1 MADVRIADL
10 PVLLQADLDA
20 TDVLP
25 IDDTSASETK
35 KITSKEL
42 VQGGVITLIDNG
54 VIPGAKLVSGSVDTL
69 QLADNSVT
77 TLKIID
83 GAVTTAKIADS
94 SVTAAKLA
102 TDAVTELKILN
113 GAVTSTKLA
122 AGAVTSAAL
131 AANAVATTNITDDSV
146 TSAKLAAGA
155 VDTTALAADAV
166 NSTIIQDNAVG
177 TTELANDAVT
187 VDKIAAGAVD
197 TAAIAA
203 SAVTTTELADDSV
216 TTAKIVAG
224 AVTNAKLAADS
235 VGNANL
241 INASIAFDKT
251 NFADGSVPGAKI
263 ADASITTAKLASN
276 AVDTAALSASS
287 VTTAKVQDNAVTTTK
302 IADDAVTS
310 AKLAAGAVD
319 SAAIAT
325 DAVGTTEIVDFSVTA
340 AKLSTGAVT
349 NTKLASSSVGNA
361 NLING
366 SIGFEKTNFA
376 DNSVPGAKVTDAS
389 ITAAKLAADSVT
401 GPAIADRSVSAV
413 HIELNSITNT
423 ELASNSVESAEIAN
437 NAVTEDKINLA
448 AVTTA
453 KIADAA
459 VTDDKVATG
468 IAGTKL
474 TDDSVTAA
482 KIPTTSLDRGL
493 DKTSGSIGHTNSVT
507 PNTTSG
513 ITFDAQGHITA
524 TAALVAADLPEA
536 TASDIG
542 AVSVPAD
549 SGLTVDAAGQISINN
564 TVTAATAPLI
574 TFDAKGLVTGS
585 SSLTSADLPLATSSA
600 AGAVIVPT
608 TSGLEVD
615 ASGNIFIPD
624 QAQIAN
630 AATFTKV
637 TVNEQGIVTAGT
649 TLAAADIPD
658 ISAAKLTSGTL
669 SAGRIANDYVTGAMM
684 ADSSTAKFGGASD
697 SGGIVVFPTADY
709 KGQFFFDSRNE
720 DLYIYDGNAYQPV
733 TITSGEIIFGGTYDA
748 STNLIASVTTAG
760 QAAGFTAGSALPA
773 ASADNLKYYLVVSV
787 SGTGT
792 APAPAVSLNPPDI
805 LLSNG
810 TTYDLL
816 EVSSFVAS
824 QQANNISYTP
834 QGSIASTNVQ
844 TAITELDTEKLP
856 KAGGT
861 ITGALEISETGSLVF
876 EGATA
881 DPSETTIGVVDPTAD
896 RTINFPDVSGTVVTT
911 GDTGTVTSTM
921 ITDATIVDGD
931 ISATAG
937 ISYSKL
943 APLTDAHLLIGN
955 SSNVATVTP
964 VTGDVTIS
972 NSGVTAITAGSIVNA
987 DISATAA
994 IAGSKIVSG
1003 TTSVVGV
1010 VQLNDTTT
1018 STSTTQAATANA
1030 VRTTKIV
1037 ADAALSR
1044 AGGTITG
1051 ELLIGNT
1058 GTFKFEGATDN
1069 AFETRLT
1076 VVDPTADRLIT
1087 FQDSDGTVAFTSQ
1100 LDDGTY

>member
-20 TDVLP
+20 ADELP
-25 IDDTSASETK
+25 IEDTSASETK
-35 KITSKEL
+35 KITSKAL
-42 VQGGVITLIDNG
+42 VQAGVITIIDDG
-54 VIPGAKLVSGSVDTL
+54 IIPGAKLVDGDVGTL
-69 QLADNSVT
+69 QLADDAVT
-77 TLKIID
+77 EIKIID

-94 SVTAAKLA
+94 SVTSAKLA
-102 TDAVTELKILN
+102 TGAIDSTGIAT
-113 GAVTSTKLA
+113 GAVTTAKLA
-122 AGAVTSAAL
+122 DASVTNAKLAVD
-131 AANAVATTNITDDSV
+131 AVATTNISDDSV
-146 TSAKLAAGA
+146 TSAKIAAGA
-155 VDTTALAADAV
+155 VDTTALADDSV
-166 NSTIIQDNAVG
+166 NSAKIADDAVG
-177 TTELANDAVT
+177 TTEIANDAVT
-187 VDKIAAGAVD
+187 ADKIAAGAVD
-197 TAAIAA
+197 ST
-203 SAVTTTELADDSV
+203 
-216 TTAKIVAG
+216 
-224 AVTNAKLAADS
+224 
-235 VGNANL
+235 
-241 INASIAFDKT
+241 
-251 NFADGSVPGAKI
+251 
-263 ADASITTAKLASN
+263 
-276 AVDTAALSASS
+276 
-287 VTTAKVQDNAVTTTK
+287 
-302 IADDAVTS
+302 
-310 AKLAAGAVD
+310 
-319 SAAIAT
+319 AIAT
-325 DAVGTTEIVDFSVTA
+325 DAVTTTAIADSAVTA

-349 NTKLASSSVGNA
+349 NTKLAADSVGNT
-361 NLING
+361 NIING

-376 DNSVPGAKVTDAS
+376 DNSVPGAKITDAS

-401 GPAIADRSVSAV
+401 GPAIADRSVSSV

-423 ELASNSVESAEIAN
+423 ELASNSVQSAEIAN
-437 NAVTEDKINLA
+437 NAVTEDKINLL
-448 AVTTA
+448 AVTTG
-453 KIADAA
+453 KIADGA

-468 IAGTKL
+468 IAGSKL

-482 KIPTTSLDRGL
+482 KIPTASLDRGL

-524 TAALVAADLPEA
+524 TTALVAADLPEA
-536 TASDIG
+536 TSAAIG
-542 AVSVPAD
+542 AVSVPTD
-549 SGLTVDAAGQISINN
+549 SGLTVDAAGQISIDN

-574 TFDAKGLVTGS
+574 TFDEHGLITGS

-658 ISAAKLTSGTL
+658 ISAEKLTSGTL
-669 SAGRIANDYVTGAMM
+669 PAGRIANDYVTGAMM
-684 ADSSTAKFGGASD
+684 ADSSTAKFGGAND
-697 SGGIVVFPTADY
+697 SGGIVVFPSADF

-760 QAAGFTAGSALPA
+760 QSAGFTAGSALPA

-787 SGTGT
+787 QGTGT
-792 APAPAVSLNPPDI
+792 APAPAVALNPPDI

-824 QQANNISYTP
+824 QQASNISYTP
-834 QGSIASTNVQ
+834 QGSIVSTNVQ

-921 ITDATIVDGD
+921 ITDGTIVDGD

-943 APLTDAHLLIGN
+943 ATLTSAHLLIGN

-1030 VRTTKIV
+1030 VRTVKLV
-1037 ADAALSR
+1037 ADAGLPK

-1058 GTFKFEGATDN
+1058 GSFKFEGATDD

-1087 FQDSDGTVAFTSQ
+1087 FQDSDGTVALTSQ

>member
-54 VIPGAKLVSGSVDTL
+54 VIPGAKLVSGGVDTL
-69 QLADNSVT
+69 QLADDSVT

-83 GAVTTAKIADS
+83 GAVTTAKIADN

-102 TDAVTELKILN
+102 TDAVTELKILD

-122 AGAVTSAAL
+122 AGAITSAAL
-131 AANAVATTNITDDSV
+131 ATDAVATTNITDDSV

-197 TAAIAA
+197 TTAIAA
-203 SAVTTTELADDSV
+203 SAVTTTELADDAV

-263 ADASITTAKLASN
+263 ADASITTAKLANN
-276 AVDTAALSASS
+276 AVDTAALSDSS

-310 AKLAAGAVD
+310 AKLATGAVD

-325 DAVGTTEIVDFSVTA
+325 DAVGTTEIADFSVTA

-361 NLING
+361 NLIDG

-493 DKTSGSIGHTNSVT
+493 DKTSGSIGHTNSLT
-507 PNTTSG
+507 PGTTSG

-524 TAALVAADLPEA
+524 TTALVAADLPEA

-542 AVSVPAD
+542 AVSVPTD

-574 TFDAKGLVTGS
+574 TFDEHGLVTGS
-585 SSLTSADLPLATSSA
+585 SALTASDLPIASST
-600 AGAVIVPT
+600 AVGGVSVPT

-630 AATFTKV
+630 PSTFTKV
-637 TVNEQGIVTAGT
+637 TVNEQGIVTDGT
-649 TLAAADIPD
+649 ILAAADIPD
-658 ISAAKLTSGTL
+658 ISAAKLTSGVLPT
-669 SAGRIANDYVTGAMM
+669 GRIANDYVTGAMM
-684 ADSSTAKFGGASD
+684 ADSSTAKFGGAND

-760 QAAGFTAGSALPA
+760 QSAGFTAGSALPA

-787 SGTGT
+787 AGTGT

-824 QQANNISYTP
+824 QQASNISYTP

-861 ITGALEISETGSLVF
+861 ITGALEISETGSLIF

-921 ITDATIVDGD
+921 ITDATIVNGD

-943 APLTDAHLLIGN
+943 ASLTDAHLLIGN

-987 DISATAA
+987 DISASAA

-1037 ADAALSR
+1037 ADAALPTT
-1044 AGGTITG
+1044 GGTITG
-1051 ELLIGNT
+1051 ELLIGTT
-1058 GTFKFEGATDN
+1058 GTFKFEGATDD

>member
-20 TDVLP
+20 ADVLP
-25 IDDTSASETK
+25 IEDTSASETK
-35 KITSKEL
+35 KITSKAL
-42 VQGGVITLIDNG
+42 VQAGVITIIDDG
-54 VIPGAKLVSGSVDTL
+54 IIPGAKLVDGDVDTL
-69 QLADNSVT
+69 QLAD
-77 TLKIID
+77 
-83 GAVTTAKIADS
+83 GAVTTVKI
-94 SVTAAKLA
+94 A
-102 TDAVTELKILN
+102 TDAV
-113 GAVTSTKLA
+113 VTASIADGSITSAKFA
-122 AGAVTSAAL
+122 AGAIDSAGVATGAITTAKLADASVTNVKL
-131 AANAVATTNITDDSV
+131 AVDAVATTNIADDSV
-146 TSAKLAAGA
+146 TSAKIAAGA
-155 VDTTALAADAV
+155 VDTTALANDSV
-166 NSTIIQDNAVG
+166 NSAKIADDAVG
-177 TTELANDAVT
+177 TTEIANDAVT
-187 VDKIAAGAVD
+187 ADKIAAGAVD
-197 TAAIAA
+197 STAIA
-203 SAVTTTELADDSV
+203 
-216 TTAKIVAG
+216 
-224 AVTNAKLAADS
+224 
-235 VGNANL
+235 GNAV
-241 INASIAFDKT
+241 IT
-251 NFADGSVPGAKI
+251 TGI
-263 ADASITTAKLASN
+263 ADFA
-276 AVDTAALSASS
+276 
-287 VTTAKVQDNAVTTTK
+287 
-302 IADDAVTS
+302 
-310 AKLAAGAVD
+310 
-319 SAAIAT
+319 
-325 DAVGTTEIVDFSVTA
+325 VTA

-349 NTKLASSSVGNA
+349 NTKIATSAVGNA
-361 NLING
+361 NVIDG

-376 DNSVPGAKVTDAS
+376 DGSVPGAKITDNS
-389 ITAAKLAADSVT
+389 ITAAKLTADSVT

-423 ELASNSVESAEIAN
+423 ELASNCVESAEIAN
-437 NAVTEDKINLA
+437 NAVTADKINLL
-448 AVTTA
+448 AVTTG
-453 KIADAA
+453 KIADGA
-459 VTDDKVATG
+459 VTDDKIATG
-468 IAGTKL
+468 IAGSKL

-482 KIPTTSLDRGL
+482 KVPSGSLDRGL
-493 DKTSGSIGHTNSVT
+493 DKTTGSIGHTNSLT
-507 PNTTSG
+507 PGTTSG

-524 TAALVAADLPEA
+524 TTALVAADLPEA
-536 TASDIG
+536 TATDLG
-542 AVSVPAD
+542 AVSVPTD

-574 TFDAKGLVTGS
+574 TFDEHGLVTGS
-585 SSLTSADLPLATSSA
+585 GSLTANDLPLATSTA
-600 AGAVIVPT
+600 VGAVSVPT

-630 AATFTKV
+630 PSTFTKV
-637 TVNEQGIVTAGT
+637 TVNEQGIVTDGT
-649 TLAAADIPD
+649 ILAAADIPD
-658 ISAAKLTSGTL
+658 ISAAKLTTGTL
-669 SAGRIANDYVTGAMM
+669 PAGRIANDYVTGVMM
-684 ADSSTAKFGGASD
+684 ADNSTAKFGGAND
-697 SGGIVVFPTADY
+697 SGGIVVFPTPDY

-787 SGTGT
+787 QGTGT
-792 APAPAVSLNPPDI
+792 APAPAVALNPPDI

-824 QQANNISYTP
+824 QQASNISYTP
-834 QGSIASTNVQ
+834 QGDLVSTNVQ

-881 DPSETTIGVVDPTAD
+881 DPSETTIGVIDPTAD

-911 GDTGTVTSTM
+911 GDTGTVTSAM
-921 ITDATIVDGD
+921 ISDGTIVNGD
-931 ISATAG
+931 ISAAAG
-937 ISYSKL
+937 IAYSKL
-943 APLTDAHLLIGN
+943 ATLTSAHLLIGN
-955 SSNVATVTP
+955 ASNVATATA

-1030 VRTTKIV
+1030 VRAVKVV
-1037 ADAALSR
+1037 ADAALPA

-1058 GTFKFEGATDN
+1058 GTFKFEGATDD

>member
-20 TDVLP
+20 ADVLA
-25 IDDTSASETK
+25 IEDTSASETK

-42 VQGGVITLIDNG
+42 VQGGVITLIDDG
-54 VIPGAKLVSGSVDTL
+54 VIPGAKLVSGGVDTL
-69 QLADNSVT
+69 QLADDAVT
-77 TLKIID
+77 EIKIID

-94 SVTAAKLA
+94 SVTSAKFATGAIDSAAIATGGVTTAKLA
-102 TDAVTELKILN
+102 DASVTN
-113 GAVTSTKLA
+113 VKLA
-122 AGAVTSAAL
+122 L
-131 AANAVATTNITDDSV
+131 DAVATTNLTDDSV
-146 TSAKLAAGA
+146 TSAKIAAGA
-155 VDTTALAADAV
+155 VDTTALADDSV
-166 NSTIIQDNAVG
+166 NSAKIADDAVG
-177 TTELANDAVT
+177 TTEIANDAVT
-187 VDKIAAGAVD
+187 SDKIAAGAVD
-197 TAAIAA
+197 ST
-203 SAVTTTELADDSV
+203 
-216 TTAKIVAG
+216 
-224 AVTNAKLAADS
+224 
-235 VGNANL
+235 
-241 INASIAFDKT
+241 
-251 NFADGSVPGAKI
+251 
-263 ADASITTAKLASN
+263 
-276 AVDTAALSASS
+276 
-287 VTTAKVQDNAVTTTK
+287 
-302 IADDAVTS
+302 
-310 AKLAAGAVD
+310 
-319 SAAIAT
+319 AIAT
-325 DAVGTTEIVDFSVTA
+325 DAVTTTEIADFSVTA
-340 AKLSTGAVT
+340 AKLSTGSVT
-349 NTKLASSSVGNA
+349 NTKLAANSVGNA
-361 NLING
+361 NIIGG

-376 DNSVPGAKVTDAS
+376 DNSVPGAKVTDGS

-401 GPAIADRSVSAV
+401 GPAIADRSVSSV

-423 ELASNSVESAEIAN
+423 ELASNSVQSAEIAN
-437 NAVTEDKINLA
+437 NAVTEDKINLL
-448 AVTTA
+448 AVTTG
-453 KIADAA
+453 KIADGA

-468 IAGTKL
+468 IAGSKL

-482 KIPTTSLDRGL
+482 KIPTASLDRGL

-524 TAALVAADLPEA
+524 TTALVAADLPEA
-536 TASDIG
+536 TATDIG
-542 AVSVPAD
+542 AVSVPTD

-574 TFDAKGLVTGS
+574 TFDEHGLVTGS
-585 SSLTSADLPLATSSA
+585 SSLTSADLPLATSTA

-649 TLAAADIPD
+649 TLAAADIPN
-658 ISAAKLTSGTL
+658 ISAATLTSGTL
-669 SAGRIANDYVTGAMM
+669 PAGRIANDYVTGAMM
-684 ADSSTAKFGGASD
+684 ADSSTAKFGGAND
-697 SGGIVVFPTADY
+697 SGGIVVFPSADY

-787 SGTGT
+787 QGTGT
-792 APAPAVSLNPPDI
+792 APAPAVALNPPDI

-824 QQANNISYTP
+824 QQASNISYTP

-911 GDTGTVTSTM
+911 GDTETVTSTM
-921 ITDATIVDGD
+921 IADGTIVDGD

-943 APLTDAHLLIGN
+943 ATLTSAHLLIGN
-955 SSNVATVTP
+955 ASNVPTATA

-994 IAGSKIVSG
+994 ISGSKIVSG

-1051 ELLIGNT
+1051 ELLIANT
-1058 GTFKFEGATDN
+1058 GTFKFEGATDD

>member
-20 TDVLP
+20 ADVLA
-25 IDDTSASETK
+25 IEDTSASETK

-42 VQGGVITLIDNG
+42 VQGGVITLIDDG
-54 VIPGAKLVSGSVDTL
+54 VIPGAKLVSSSVDTL
-69 QLADNSVT
+69 QLANDAVT
-77 TLKIID
+77 EIKIID
-83 GAVTTAKIADS
+83 GAVTTTKIADA

-102 TDAVTELKILN
+102 AGALDTNNIAD
-113 GAVTSTKLA
+113 GAVTTAKLA
-122 AGAVTSAAL
+122 DAAVTNVKL
-131 AANAVATTNITDDSV
+131 AVDAVATTNIADDSV
-146 TSAKLAAGA
+146 TSAKIAAGA
-155 VDTTALAADAV
+155 VDTTALALASVD
-166 NSTIIQDNAVG
+166 SSIISNGAVG
-177 TTELANDAVT
+177 TTELANDSVT
-187 VDKIAAGAVD
+187 VDKIGAGAVD
-197 TAAIAA
+197 STAIAA
-203 SAVTTTELADDSV
+203 SAVNTTELADDSV
-216 TTAKIVAG
+216 TTSKIAAG
-224 AVTNAKLAADS
+224 AVTNAELAVNS
-235 VGNANL
+235 VGNTNL
-241 INASIAFDKT
+241 INS
-251 NFADGSVPGAKI
+251 
-263 ADASITTAKLASN
+263 
-276 AVDTAALSASS
+276 
-287 VTTAKVQDNAVTTTK
+287 
-302 IADDAVTS
+302 
-310 AKLAAGAVD
+310 
-319 SAAIAT
+319 
-325 DAVGTTEIVDFSVTA
+325 
-340 AKLSTGAVT
+340 
-349 NTKLASSSVGNA
+349 
-361 NLING
+361 

-376 DNSVPGAKVTDAS
+376 DNSVPGAKITDTTVTSAKFAAGAVDTTALADDSITTAKIQDSAVNTNKIVDDAVTSAKIAPGGVDSTAIAASAVNTTEIADSAVTTAKIASGAVTNIKMAVDSVGNTNLIDGSIGFEKTNFADNVIPGAKITDDS
-389 ITAAKLAADSVT
+389 ITAAKLADDSVT
-401 GPAIADRSVSAV
+401 GPSIADRSVSAV
-413 HIELNSITNT
+413 HIQLNSITNQ
-423 ELASNSVESAEIAN
+423 ELASNSVESAEIAD
-437 NAVTEDKINLA
+437 NAVTESKINLLS
-448 AVTTA
+448 VTTG
-453 KIADAA
+453 KLADAA
-459 VTDDKVATG
+459 VTDDKVAAG
-468 IAGTKL
+468 IDGSKL
-474 TDDSVTAA
+474 TDNSVTAA
-482 KIPTTSLDRGL
+482 KVSSASLDRGL
-493 DKTSGSIGHTNSVT
+493 DKTSGSIGHTNSLT
-507 PNTTSG
+507 PGTSSG

-524 TAALVAADLPEA
+524 TTALVAADLPEA
-536 TASDIG
+536 TSTDIG
-542 AVSVPAD
+542 AVSVPTD

-574 TFDAKGLVTGS
+574 TFDEHGLITGS
-585 SSLTSADLPLATSSA
+585 SALTSTDLPLATSTA

-615 ASGNIFIPD
+615 ASGNIFIPN

-637 TVNEQGIVTAGT
+637 TVNEQGIITTGT
-649 TLAAADIPD
+649 TLAEADIPD
-658 ISAAKLTSGTL
+658 ITAAKLTSGTL
-669 SAGRIANDYVTGAMM
+669 PAGRIANDYVTGVMM
-684 ADSSTAKFGGASD
+684 ADSSTAKFGGAND
-697 SGGIVVFPTADY
+697 SGGIVNFPAADF

-787 SGTGT
+787 AGTGT
-792 APAPAVSLNPPDI
+792 APAPAVALNPPDI

-816 EVSSFVAS
+816 EVSSFIAS
-824 QQANNISYTP
+824 QQASNISYTP
-834 QGSIASTNVQ
+834 QGDLVSTNVQ

-881 DPSETTIGVVDPTAD
+881 DPSETTIGVVDATAD
-896 RTINFPDVSGTVVTT
+896 RTILFPDVSGTVVTT

-921 ITDATIVDGD
+921 IADGTIVNAD
-931 ISATAG
+931 ISATAS
-937 ISYSKL
+937 IAYSKL
-943 APLTDAHLLIGN
+943 EPLTDAHLLIGN

-1058 GTFKFEGATDN
+1058 GTFKFEGATDD

>member
-54 VIPGAKLVSGSVDTL
+54 VIPGAKLVSGGVDTL

-131 AANAVATTNITDDSV
+131 ATDAVATTNITDDSV

-197 TAAIAA
+197 TTAIAA

-241 INASIAFDKT
+241 ISASIAFDKT

-276 AVDTAALSASS
+276 AVDTAALTDSS

-310 AKLAAGAVD
+310 AKLATGAVD

-325 DAVGTTEIVDFSVTA
+325 DAVGTTEIADFSVTA

-361 NLING
+361 NLIDG

-524 TAALVAADLPEA
+524 TTALVAADLPEA

-549 SGLTVDAAGQISINN
+549 SGLAVDAAGQISINN

-585 SSLTSADLPLATSSA
+585 SSLTSADLPVATSSA

-684 ADSSTAKFGGASD
+684 ADSSTAKFGGAND

-824 QQANNISYTP
+824 QQASNISYTP

-861 ITGALEISETGSLVF
+861 ITGALEISETGSLIF

-881 DPSETTIGVVDPTAD
+881 DSSETTIGVVDPTAD

-921 ITDATIVDGD
+921 ITDATIIDGD

-943 APLTDAHLLIGN
+943 APLTDAHLLIGS

>member
-20 TDVLP
+20 ADELP
-25 IDDTSASETK
+25 IEDTSASETK
-35 KITSKEL
+35 KITSKAL
-42 VQGGVITLIDNG
+42 VQAGVITIIDDG
-54 VIPGAKLVSGSVDTL
+54 IIPGAKLVDGDVGTL
-69 QLADNSVT
+69 QLADDAVT
-77 TLKIID
+77 EIKIID

-94 SVTAAKLA
+94 SVTSAKLA
-102 TDAVTELKILN
+102 T
-113 GAVTSTKLA
+113 GAIDSTGVATGAITTAKLA
-122 AGAVTSAAL
+122 DASVTNVKLAVD
-131 AANAVATTNITDDSV
+131 AVATTNISDDSV
-146 TSAKLAAGA
+146 TSAKIAAGA
-155 VDTTALAADAV
+155 VDTTALADDSV
-166 NSTIIQDNAVG
+166 NSAKIADDAVG
-177 TTELANDAVT
+177 TTEIANDAVT
-187 VDKIAAGAVD
+187 ADKIAAGAVD
-197 TAAIAA
+197 ST
-203 SAVTTTELADDSV
+203 
-216 TTAKIVAG
+216 
-224 AVTNAKLAADS
+224 
-235 VGNANL
+235 
-241 INASIAFDKT
+241 
-251 NFADGSVPGAKI
+251 
-263 ADASITTAKLASN
+263 
-276 AVDTAALSASS
+276 
-287 VTTAKVQDNAVTTTK
+287 
-302 IADDAVTS
+302 
-310 AKLAAGAVD
+310 
-319 SAAIAT
+319 AIAT
-325 DAVGTTEIVDFSVTA
+325 DAVTTTEIADSAVTA

-349 NTKLASSSVGNA
+349 NTKLAANSVGNA
-361 NLING
+361 NIING

-376 DNSVPGAKVTDAS
+376 DNSVPGAKITDAS

-423 ELASNSVESAEIAN
+423 ELASNSVQSAEIAN
-437 NAVTEDKINLA
+437 NAVTEDKINLL
-448 AVTTA
+448 AVTTG
-453 KIADAA
+453 KIADGA

-468 IAGTKL
+468 IAGSKL

-482 KIPTTSLDRGL
+482 KIPTASLDRGL

-524 TAALVAADLPEA
+524 TTALVAADLPEA
-536 TASDIG
+536 TSAAIG
-542 AVSVPAD
+542 AVSVPTD
-549 SGLTVDAAGQISINN
+549 SGLTVDAAGQISIDN

-574 TFDAKGLVTGS
+574 TFDEHGLVTGS
-585 SSLTSADLPLATSSA
+585 SSLTSADLPLATSTA

-669 SAGRIANDYVTGAMM
+669 PAGRIANDYVTGAMM
-684 ADSSTAKFGGASD
+684 ADSSTAKFGGAND
-697 SGGIVVFPTADY
+697 SGGIVVFPSADY

-787 SGTGT
+787 QGTGT
-792 APAPAVSLNPPDI
+792 APAPAVALNPPDI

-824 QQANNISYTP
+824 QQASNISYTP

-911 GDTGTVTSTM
+911 GDTGTVTSAM
-921 ITDATIVDGD
+921 ITDGTIVDGD

-943 APLTDAHLLIGN
+943 ASLTDAHLLIGN

-994 IAGSKIVSG
+994 ISGSKIVSG

-1030 VRTTKIV
+1030 VRTVKLV
-1037 ADAALSR
+1037 ADAGLPK

-1058 GTFKFEGATDN
+1058 GSFKFEGATDD
-1069 AFETRLT
+1069 AFETTLT

-1087 FQDSDGTVAFTSQ
+1087 FQDSDGTVALTSQ

>member
-1 MADVRIADL
+1 MSDVRIADL
-10 PVLLQADLDA
+10 PVLLQADLA
-20 TDVLP
+20 AADVLA

-42 VQGGVITLIDNG
+42 VQGGVITLIDDG
-54 VIPGAKLVSGSVDTL
+54 VIPGAKLVSSGVGTL
-69 QLADNSVT
+69 QLATDAVT
-77 TLKIID
+77 ELKIID

-94 SVTAAKLA
+94 SVTSAKFATGAIDTAAIATGGVTTAKLA
-102 TDAVTELKILN
+102 DASVTN
-113 GAVTSTKLA
+113 VKLA
-122 AGAVTSAAL
+122 VD
-131 AANAVATTNITDDSV
+131 AVATTNISDDSV
-146 TSAKLAAGA
+146 TSAKIAAGA
-155 VDTTALAADAV
+155 VDTTALAANSV
-166 NSTIIQDNAVG
+166 NSAKIADDAVG
-177 TTELANDAVT
+177 TTEIANDAVT
-187 VDKIAAGAVD
+187 ADKIAAGAVD
-197 TAAIAA
+197 STAIATN
-203 SAVTTTELADDSV
+203 AVTTTAITDFSV
-216 TTAKIVAG
+216 TAAKLGTG
-224 AVTNAKLAADS
+224 AVTSTKLASNS
-235 VGNANL
+235 VGNANI
-241 INASIAFDKT
+241 INGTIDFAKT

-263 ADASITTAKLASN
+263 
-276 AVDTAALSASS
+276 
-287 VTTAKVQDNAVTTTK
+287 
-302 IADDAVTS
+302 
-310 AKLAAGAVD
+310 
-319 SAAIAT
+319 T
-325 DAVGTTEIVDFSVTA
+325 DG
-340 AKLSTGAVT
+340 
-349 NTKLASSSVGNA
+349 
-361 NLING
+361 
-366 SIGFEKTNFA
+366 
-376 DNSVPGAKVTDAS
+376 S
-389 ITAAKLAADSVT
+389 ITAAKLAVDSVT
-401 GPAIADRSVSAV
+401 GPAIADRA
-413 HIELNSITNT
+413 IGAINIQLNSITNT

-437 NAVTEDKINLA
+437 NAVTEDKINLL
-448 AVTTA
+448 AVTTG

-474 TDDSVTAA
+474 TDNSVTAA

-493 DKTSGSIGHTNSVT
+493 DKTSGSIGHTNIVT
-507 PNTTSG
+507 PSTTSG
-513 ITFDAQGHITA
+513 ITFDAQGHMTNA
-524 TAALVAADLPEA
+524 TALVAADLPEA

-542 AVSVPAD
+542 AVSVPTD

-585 SSLTSADLPLATSSA
+585 SSLTSADLPVATSSA

-669 SAGRIANDYVTGAMM
+669 PTGRIANDYVTGVMM
-684 ADSSTAKFGGASD
+684 ADSSTAKFGGAND

-824 QQANNISYTP
+824 QQASNISYTP
-834 QGSIASTNVQ
+834 QGDLASTNVQ

-911 GDTGTVTSTM
+911 GDTGTISSTM
-921 ITDATIVDGD
+921 ITDATIVNGD

-943 APLTDAHLLIGN
+943 APLTDAHLLIGS

-1058 GTFKFEGATDN
+1058 GSFKFEGATDN

-1087 FQDSDGTVAFTSQ
+1087 FQNSDGTVAFTSQ

>member
-20 TDVLP
+20 ADVLA
-25 IDDTSASETK
+25 IEDTSASETK

-42 VQGGVITLIDNG
+42 VQGGVITLIDDG
-54 VIPGAKLVSGSVDTL
+54 VIPGAKLVSGGVDTL
-69 QLADNSVT
+69 QLADDAVT
-77 TLKIID
+77 ELKIID
-83 GAVTTAKIADS
+83 GAVTTAKIADG
-94 SVTAAKLA
+94 SVTSAKLA
-102 TDAVTELKILN
+102 IGAIDSNGIATGGVTT
-113 GAVTSTKLA
+113 AKLA
-122 AGAVTSAAL
+122 DASVTNVKLAVD
-131 AANAVATTNITDDSV
+131 AVATTNIADDSV
-146 TSAKLAAGA
+146 TSAKIAASA
-155 VDTTALAADAV
+155 VDTTALADDSV
-166 NSTIIQDNAVG
+166 NSAKIADDAVG
-177 TTELANDAVT
+177 TTEIANDAVT
-187 VDKIAAGAVD
+187 ADKIAAGAVD
-197 TAAIAA
+197 STAIATA
-203 SAVTTTELADDSV
+203 AVTTTE
-216 TTAKIVAG
+216 
-224 AVTNAKLAADS
+224 
-235 VGNANL
+235 
-241 INASIAFDKT
+241 IA
-251 NFADGSVPGAKI
+251 
-263 ADASITTAKLASN
+263 
-276 AVDTAALSASS
+276 
-287 VTTAKVQDNAVTTTK
+287 
-302 IADDAVTS
+302 
-310 AKLAAGAVD
+310 
-319 SAAIAT
+319 
-325 DAVGTTEIVDFSVTA
+325 DFSVTA
-340 AKLSTGAVT
+340 AKLSTGSVT
-349 NTKLASSSVGNA
+349 NTKLAASSVGNA
-361 NLING
+361 NIING

-376 DNSVPGAKVTDAS
+376 DNSVPGAKVTDGS

-401 GPAIADRSVSAV
+401 GPAIADRSVSSV

-423 ELASNSVESAEIAN
+423 ELASNSVQSAEIAN
-437 NAVTEDKINLA
+437 NAVTEDKINLL
-448 AVTTA
+448 AVTTG
-453 KIADAA
+453 KIADGA

-468 IAGTKL
+468 IAGSKL

-482 KIPTTSLDRGL
+482 KIPTASLDRGL

-524 TAALVAADLPEA
+524 TTALVAADLPEA
-536 TASDIG
+536 TATDIG
-542 AVSVPAD
+542 AVSVPTD

-574 TFDAKGLVTGS
+574 TFDEHGLVTGS
-585 SSLTSADLPLATSSA
+585 SSLTSADLPLATSTA

-649 TLAAADIPD
+649 TLAAADIPN
-658 ISAAKLTSGTL
+658 ISAANLTSGTL
-669 SAGRIANDYVTGAMM
+669 PAGRIANDYVTGAMM

-697 SGGIVVFPTADY
+697 SGGIVVFPSADY

-760 QAAGFTAGSALPA
+760 QSAGFTAGSALPA

-787 SGTGT
+787 QGTGT
-792 APAPAVSLNPPDI
+792 APAPAVALNPPDI

-824 QQANNISYTP
+824 QQASNISYTP

-844 TAITELDTEKLP
+844 TAITELDNEKLP

-911 GDTGTVTSTM
+911 GDTETVTSTM
-921 ITDATIVDGD
+921 IADGTIVNGD

-943 APLTDAHLLIGN
+943 ATLTSAHLLIGN
-955 SSNVATVTP
+955 ASNVPTATA
-964 VTGDVTIS
+964 VTGDITIS

-994 IAGSKIVSG
+994 ISGSKIVSG

-1030 VRTTKIV
+1030 VRTVKLI
-1037 ADAALSR
+1037 AEAALPA

-1051 ELLIGNT
+1051 ELLIANT
-1058 GTFKFEGATDN
+1058 GTFKFEGATDD

>member
-1 MADVRIADL
+1 MSDVRIADL
-10 PVLLQADLDA
+10 PVLLQADLA
-20 TDVLP
+20 AADVLA

-42 VQGGVITLIDNG
+42 VQGGVITLIDDG
-54 VIPGAKLVSGSVDTL
+54 VIPGAKLVSSGVGTL
-69 QLADNSVT
+69 QLATDAVT
-77 TLKIID
+77 ELKIID

-94 SVTAAKLA
+94 SVTSAKLA
-102 TDAVTELKILN
+102 T
-113 GAVTSTKLA
+113 GAIGSTGIATGAITTAKLA
-122 AGAVTSAAL
+122 DASVTNVKLAVD
-131 AANAVATTNITDDSV
+131 AVATTNISDDSV
-146 TSAKLAAGA
+146 TSAKIAAGA
-155 VDTTALAADAV
+155 VDTTALAANSV
-166 NSTIIQDNAVG
+166 NSAKIADDAVG
-177 TTELANDAVT
+177 TTEIANDAVT
-187 VDKIAAGAVD
+187 ADKIAAGAVD
-197 TAAIAA
+197 STAIATN
-203 SAVTTTELADDSV
+203 AVTTTAITDFSV
-216 TTAKIVAG
+216 TAAKLGTG
-224 AVTNAKLAADS
+224 AVTSTKLASNS
-235 VGNANL
+235 VGNANI
-241 INASIAFDKT
+241 INGTIDFAKT

-263 ADASITTAKLASN
+263 T
-276 AVDTAALSASS
+276 
-287 VTTAKVQDNAVTTTK
+287 
-302 IADDAVTS
+302 
-310 AKLAAGAVD
+310 D
-319 SAAIAT
+319 S
-325 DAVGTTEIVDFSVTA
+325 
-340 AKLSTGAVT
+340 
-349 NTKLASSSVGNA
+349 
-361 NLING
+361 
-366 SIGFEKTNFA
+366 
-376 DNSVPGAKVTDAS
+376 S

-401 GPAIADRSVSAV
+401 GPAIADRA
-413 HIELNSITNT
+413 IGAINIQLNSITNT

-437 NAVTEDKINLA
+437 NAVTEDKINLL
-448 AVTTA
+448 AVTTS
-453 KIADAA
+453 KIADGA

-474 TDDSVTAA
+474 TDNSVTAA
-482 KIPTTSLDRGL
+482 KIPTASLDRGL
-493 DKTSGSIGHTNSVT
+493 DKTSGSIGHTNIVT
-507 PNTTSG
+507 PSTTSG
-513 ITFDAQGHITA
+513 ITFDAQGHMTNA
-524 TAALVAADLPEA
+524 TALVAADLPEA

-542 AVSVPAD
+542 AVSVPTD

-585 SSLTSADLPLATSSA
+585 SSLTSADLPVATSSA

-684 ADSSTAKFGGASD
+684 ADSSTAKFGGAND

-760 QAAGFTAGSALPA
+760 QSAGFTAGSALPA

-787 SGTGT
+787 AGTGT

-824 QQANNISYTP
+824 QQASNISYTP
-834 QGSIASTNVQ
+834 QGDLASTNVQ

-911 GDTGTVTSTM
+911 GDTGTISSTM
-921 ITDATIVDGD
+921 ITDATIVNGD

-943 APLTDAHLLIGN
+943 APLTDAHLLIGS

-1037 ADAALSR
+1037 ADAALPTS
-1044 AGGTITG
+1044 GGTISG

-1087 FQDSDGTVAFTSQ
+1087 FQNSDGTVAFTSQ

>member
-1 MADVRIADL
+1 MSDVRIADL
-10 PVLLQADLDA
+10 PVLLQADLA
-20 TDVLP
+20 AADVLA

-42 VQGGVITLIDNG
+42 VQGGVITLIDDG
-54 VIPGAKLVSGSVDTL
+54 VIPGAKLVSGGVGTL
-69 QLADNSVT
+69 QLATDAVT
-77 TLKIID
+77 ELKIID

-94 SVTAAKLA
+94 SVTSAKFATGAIDTAAIATGGVTTAKLA
-102 TDAVTELKILN
+102 DASVTN
-113 GAVTSTKLA
+113 VKLA
-122 AGAVTSAAL
+122 VD
-131 AANAVATTNITDDSV
+131 AVATTNISDDSV
-146 TSAKLAAGA
+146 TSAKIAAGA
-155 VDTTALAADAV
+155 VDTTALAANSV
-166 NSTIIQDNAVG
+166 NSAKIADDAVG
-177 TTELANDAVT
+177 TTEIANDAVT
-187 VDKIAAGAVD
+187 ADKIAAGAVD
-197 TAAIAA
+197 STAIA
-203 SAVTTTELADDSV
+203 T
-216 TTAKIVAG
+216 
-224 AVTNAKLAADS
+224 
-235 VGNANL
+235 
-241 INASIAFDKT
+241 
-251 NFADGSVPGAKI
+251 
-263 ADASITTAKLASN
+263 
-276 AVDTAALSASS
+276 
-287 VTTAKVQDNAVTTTK
+287 NAVTTT
-302 IADDAVTS
+302 
-310 AKLAAGAVD
+310 
-319 SAAIAT
+319 AIT
-325 DAVGTTEIVDFSVTA
+325 DFSVTA
-340 AKLSTGAVT
+340 AKLGTGAVT
-349 NTKLASSSVGNA
+349 STKLASNSVGNA
-361 NLING
+361 NIING
-366 SIGFEKTNFA
+366 TIDFAKTNFA
-376 DNSVPGAKVTDAS
+376 NGSVPGAKITDGS
-389 ITAAKLAADSVT
+389 ITAAKLAVDSVT
-401 GPAIADRSVSAV
+401 GPAIADRVIGAV
-413 HIELNSITNT
+413 NIQLNSITNA

-437 NAVTEDKINLA
+437 NAVTENKINLL
-448 AVTTA
+448 AVTTG
-453 KIADAA
+453 KIADGA

-474 TDDSVTAA
+474 TDNSVTAA
-482 KIPTTSLDRGL
+482 KIPTASLDRGL

-524 TAALVAADLPEA
+524 TTALVAADLPEA

-549 SGLTVDAAGQISINN
+549 SGLAVDAAGQISINN

-574 TFDAKGLVTGS
+574 TFDEKGLVTGS
-585 SSLTSADLPLATSSA
+585 SSLTSADLPVATSSA

-649 TLAAADIPD
+649 TLAAADMPD

-669 SAGRIANDYVTGAMM
+669 PVGRIANDYVTGAMM
-684 ADSSTAKFGGASD
+684 ADSSTAKFGGAND
-697 SGGIVVFPTADY
+697 SGGIVVFPSADF

-760 QAAGFTAGSALPA
+760 QSAGFTAGSALPA

-787 SGTGT
+787 AGTGT
-792 APAPAVSLNPPDI
+792 APAPAVALNPPDI

-824 QQANNISYTP
+824 QQATNISYTP
-834 QGSIASTNVQ
+834 QGSIVSTNVQ

-881 DPSETTIGVVDPTAD
+881 DPSETTIGVVDATAD
-896 RTINFPDVSGTVVTT
+896 RTILFPDVSGTVVTT
-911 GDTGTVTSTM
+911 GDTGTVTSAM
-921 ITDATIVDGD
+921 ITDATIVNGD

-943 APLTDAHLLIGN
+943 APLTDAHLLIGS

-1030 VRTTKIV
+1030 VRNVKLV
-1037 ADAALSR
+1037 ADAALSS

-1051 ELLIGNT
+1051 ELIVGNT

-1076 VVDPTADRLIT
+1076 VVDPTADRLVT
-1087 FQDSDGTVAFTSQ
+1087 FQDSDGTVALTSQ

>member
-1 MADVRIADL
+1 MSDVRIADL
-10 PVLLQADLDA
+10 PVLLQADLGAADE
-20 TDVLP
+20 LP
-25 IDDTSASETK
+25 IEDTSASETK

-42 VQGGVITLIDNG
+42 VQGGVITLIDDG
-54 VIPGAKLVSGSVDTL
+54 VIPGAKLVSGGVDTL
-69 QLADNSVT
+69 QLASDAVT
-77 TLKIID
+77 EIKIID

-94 SVTAAKLA
+94 SVTTA
-102 TDAVTELKILN
+102 
-113 GAVTSTKLA
+113 KLA
-122 AGAVTSAAL
+122 AGAIDSAAIATGGVTTAQL
-131 AANAVATTNITDDSV
+131 ADASVTNVKLAVDAVATTNISDDSV
-146 TSAKLAAGA
+146 TSAKIAAGA
-155 VDTTALAADAV
+155 VDTTALADDSV
-166 NSTIIQDNAVG
+166 NSAKIADDAVG
-177 TTELANDAVT
+177 TTEIANDAVT
-187 VDKIAAGAVD
+187 ADKIAAGAVD
-197 TAAIAA
+197 STAIAA
-203 SAVTTTELADDSV
+203 DAVTTTEIADSSV
-216 TTAKIVAG
+216 TAAKLSAG
-224 AVTNAKLAADS
+224 AVTSTKLASNS
-235 VGNANL
+235 VSNAN
-241 INASIAFDKT
+241 IIGGTIGFEKT
-251 NFADGSVPGAKI
+251 NFADGSVPGAKLT
-263 ADASITTAKLASN
+263 D
-276 AVDTAALSASS
+276 SS
-287 VTTAKVQDNAVTTTK
+287 V
-302 IADDAVTS
+302 
-310 AKLAAGAVD
+310 
-319 SAAIAT
+319 
-325 DAVGTTEIVDFSVTA
+325 
-340 AKLSTGAVT
+340 
-349 NTKLASSSVGNA
+349 
-361 NLING
+361 
-366 SIGFEKTNFA
+366 
-376 DNSVPGAKVTDAS
+376 
-389 ITAAKLAADSVT
+389 TAAKLAADAVT
-401 GPAIADRSVSAV
+401 GPAIADRVIGAV
-413 HIELNSITNT
+413 NIQLNSITNA

-437 NAVTEDKINLA
+437 NAVTEDKINLL
-448 AVTTA
+448 AVTTG
-453 KIADAA
+453 KIADGA

-468 IAGTKL
+468 IAGSKL

-482 KIPTTSLDRGL
+482 KIPTASLDRGL
-493 DKTSGSIGHTNSVT
+493 DKTSGSIGHTNTVT

-524 TAALVAADLPEA
+524 TTALVAADLPEA
-536 TASDIG
+536 TSAAIG
-542 AVSVPAD
+542 AVSVPTD
-549 SGLTVDAAGQISINN
+549 SGLTVDAAGQISIDN

-574 TFDAKGLVTGS
+574 TFDEHGLITGS

-669 SAGRIANDYVTGAMM
+669 PAGRIANDYVTGAMM
-684 ADSSTAKFGGASD
+684 ADSSTAKFGGAND
-697 SGGIVVFPTADY
+697 SGGIVVFPSADY

-787 SGTGT
+787 QGTGT
-792 APAPAVSLNPPDI
+792 APAPAVALNPPDI

-824 QQANNISYTP
+824 QQASNISYTP

-921 ITDATIVDGD
+921 ITDGTIVDGD

-943 APLTDAHLLIGN
+943 ASLTDAHLLIGN

-994 IAGSKIVSG
+994 ISGSKIVSG

-1037 ADAALSR
+1037 ADAALPK

-1058 GTFKFEGATDN
+1058 GSFKFEGATDD
-1069 AFETRLT
+1069 AFETTLT

-1087 FQDSDGTVAFTSQ
+1087 FQDSNGTVAFTSQ

>member
-1 MADVRIADL
+1 MSDVRIADL
-10 PVLLQADLDA
+10 PVLLQADLA
-20 TDVLP
+20 AADVLA

-42 VQGGVITLIDNG
+42 VQGGVITLIDDG
-54 VIPGAKLVSGSVDTL
+54 VIPGAKLVSGGVGTL
-69 QLADNSVT
+69 QLATDAVT
-77 TLKIID
+77 ELKIID

-94 SVTAAKLA
+94 SVTSAKFATGAIDTAAIATGGVTTAKLA
-102 TDAVTELKILN
+102 DASVTN
-113 GAVTSTKLA
+113 VKLA
-122 AGAVTSAAL
+122 VD
-131 AANAVATTNITDDSV
+131 AVATTNISDDSV
-146 TSAKLAAGA
+146 TSAKIAAGA
-155 VDTTALAADAV
+155 VDTTALAANSV
-166 NSTIIQDNAVG
+166 NSAKIADDAVG
-177 TTELANDAVT
+177 TTEIANDAVT
-187 VDKIAAGAVD
+187 ADKIAAGAVD
-197 TAAIAA
+197 STAIA
-203 SAVTTTELADDSV
+203 T
-216 TTAKIVAG
+216 
-224 AVTNAKLAADS
+224 
-235 VGNANL
+235 
-241 INASIAFDKT
+241 
-251 NFADGSVPGAKI
+251 
-263 ADASITTAKLASN
+263 
-276 AVDTAALSASS
+276 
-287 VTTAKVQDNAVTTTK
+287 NAVTTT
-302 IADDAVTS
+302 
-310 AKLAAGAVD
+310 
-319 SAAIAT
+319 AIT
-325 DAVGTTEIVDFSVTA
+325 DFSVTA
-340 AKLSTGAVT
+340 AKLGTGAVT
-349 NTKLASSSVGNA
+349 STKLASNSVGNA
-361 NLING
+361 NIING
-366 SIGFEKTNFA
+366 TIDFAKTNFA
-376 DNSVPGAKVTDAS
+376 NGSVPGAKITDGS
-389 ITAAKLAADSVT
+389 ITAAKLAVDSVT
-401 GPAIADRSVSAV
+401 GPAIADRVIGAV
-413 HIELNSITNT
+413 NIQLNSITNA

-437 NAVTEDKINLA
+437 NAVTENKINLL
-448 AVTTA
+448 AVTTG
-453 KIADAA
+453 KIADGA

-474 TDDSVTAA
+474 TDNSVTAA
-482 KIPTTSLDRGL
+482 KIPTASLDRGL

-524 TAALVAADLPEA
+524 TTALVAADLPEA

-549 SGLTVDAAGQISINN
+549 SGLAVDAAGQISINN

-574 TFDAKGLVTGS
+574 TFDEKGLVTGS
-585 SSLTSADLPLATSSA
+585 SSLTSADLPVATSSA

-649 TLAAADIPD
+649 TLAAADMPD

-669 SAGRIANDYVTGAMM
+669 PVGRIANDYVTGAMM
-684 ADSSTAKFGGASD
+684 ADSSTAKFGGAND
-697 SGGIVVFPTADY
+697 SGGIVVFPSADF

-760 QAAGFTAGSALPA
+760 QSAGFTAGSALPA

-787 SGTGT
+787 AGTGT
-792 APAPAVSLNPPDI
+792 APAPAVALNPPDI

-810 TTYDLL
+810 TTYALL

-824 QQANNISYTP
+824 QQASNISYTP
-834 QGSIASTNVQ
+834 QGSIVSTNVQ

-881 DPSETTIGVVDPTAD
+881 DPSETTIGVVDATAD
-896 RTINFPDVSGTVVTT
+896 RTILFPDVSGTVVTT
-911 GDTGTVTSTM
+911 GDTGTVTSAM
-921 ITDATIVDGD
+921 ITDATIVNGD

-943 APLTDAHLLIGN
+943 APLTDAHLLIGS

-1030 VRTTKIV
+1030 VRNVKLV
-1037 ADAALSR
+1037 ADAALSS

-1051 ELLIGNT
+1051 ELIVGNT

-1076 VVDPTADRLIT
+1076 VVDPTADRLVT
-1087 FQDSDGTVAFTSQ
+1087 FQDSDGTVALTSQ